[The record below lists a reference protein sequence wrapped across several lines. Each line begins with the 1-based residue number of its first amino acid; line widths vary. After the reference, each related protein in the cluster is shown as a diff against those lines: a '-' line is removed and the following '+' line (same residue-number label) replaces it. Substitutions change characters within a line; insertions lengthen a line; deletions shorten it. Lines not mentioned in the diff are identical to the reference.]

1 MQLQANVPILQRR
14 HQALGRQPEVTQTLN
29 EDPGPHLLT
38 DSEYAKLIPAAPS
51 QAFPCC
57 SEFEP
62 PQEAGL
68 LQLSPGLRLT
78 GSPCW

>member
-1 MQLQANVPILQRR
+1 MQLQANVPIFTEE
-14 HQALGRQPEVTQTLN
+14 ASGTWRQPEVTQTLN

-38 DSEYAKLIPAAPS
+38 DSEYAKLVPAAPS

-68 LQLSPGLRLT
+68 LQFSPGLRLT